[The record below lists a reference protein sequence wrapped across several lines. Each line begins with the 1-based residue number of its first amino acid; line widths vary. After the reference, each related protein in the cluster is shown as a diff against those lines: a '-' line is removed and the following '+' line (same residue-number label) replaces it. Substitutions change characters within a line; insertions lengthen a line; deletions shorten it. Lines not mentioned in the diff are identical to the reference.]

1 MAVMIIRASD
11 LADINYMLGLDA
23 GYSTEFV
30 WQLNAKEATGELT
43 AGLKLAPL
51 PRLMKSPPALEGDA
65 LRRVISRCDFVWVMQ
80 GDAPR
85 EILGYLGMAVVPW
98 QNAGWVPCLVVAP
111 QRRRAG
117 IATRLLG
124 AARARA
130 KAEGLHSLMMDVG
143 TKNYPASRLCQ
154 KNGFKLAGYS
164 DNFYPT
170 RDIALLYQLKIKN

>member
-1 MAVMIIRASD
+1 MIIRASD
-11 LADINYMLGLDA
+11 LADINNILTLDA

-30 WQLNAKEATGELT
+30 WQLAAKETTGEMS
-43 AGLKLAPL
+43 AALKLAPL
-51 PRLMKSPPALEGDA
+51 PRLMKIAPMLDGDA

-85 EILGYLGMAVVPW
+85 EILGYLGMAAVPW
-98 QNAGWVPCLVVAP
+98 QNAGWISCLAVAP
-111 QRRRAG
+111 SHRRQG

-130 KAEGLHSLMMDVG
+130 KAENMASVVMDVH
-143 TKNYPASRLCQ
+143 TKNYPATRLCQ
-154 KNGFKLAGYS
+154 RAGFKLAGYL

-170 RDIALLYQLKIKN
+170 RDIALLYVNRL